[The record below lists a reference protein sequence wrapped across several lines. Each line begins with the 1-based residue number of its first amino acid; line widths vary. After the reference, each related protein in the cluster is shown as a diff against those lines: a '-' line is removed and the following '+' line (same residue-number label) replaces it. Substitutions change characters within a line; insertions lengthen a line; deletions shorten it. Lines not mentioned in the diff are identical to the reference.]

1 MNRPLSQGHP
11 PRQGCSNHVGEEIQT
26 FCRECNQLLCLQCLT
41 VGHAGHKFITY
52 EKYIATRRKQLE
64 MQLRRVKDIIW
75 KTENFKAISAT
86 HQVQYDKIY
95 CDCRDAVKSFSITDD
110 AMRKWKDGVI
120 DKLEAKKKQQMEKL
134 KDDESI
140 NNHLQVKVPTVS
152 INKPGMDKLNEKV
165 RELTPKFIA
174 AICQPSPPFSSYCD
188 RSMYS
193 RSLSLSECRPES
205 VMMTNEEVKHKPC
218 ESFVSIPPPLPGG
231 HPTLKYDTCSSIP
244 NNISSLSPQ
253 ASTDNSDE
261 IEIYEIPEE
270 VSSTY
275 CEQYKGLC
283 PDTMSDSEHL
293 YDFLYDD
300 LILPSTTARIIPPS
314 TVIVGGRFAEAVNEI
329 VTFDDI
335 CTDAQGHMIISDEE
349 NFCLRLA
356 EGIDVNSKKVTLRF
370 KDNSRPKAVTY
381 NHMHNTI
388 LVSTEKF
395 SPRKSVC
402 NLNVVKIKGDF
413 RFSTSILCRN
423 ILPLAITS
431 ASCDHMK
438 GTVCCY
444 ATVWPIV
451 NECSIHCLDCS
462 GKFRGKVECQDIGT
476 KPFGLDYH
484 YRNDYLIIS
493 DLKDGCLVKM
503 KPDGHSL
510 WDNKSTDAR
519 KKGVL
524 KQPFGIAILPNE
536 CIAVTET
543 GNHCVAIFSKEGRLL
558 FRFGDKGSD
567 QGQFLGPK
575 GIAVRL
581 SKELVVVDSG
591 NHRIQIFS
599 LDSLQ
604 LR

>member
-1 MNRPLSQGHP
+1 MNRPLPQGHP

-26 FCRECNQLLCLQCLT
+26 YCRECNQLLCLQCLT
-41 VGHAGHKFITY
+41 VGHAGHKLTSY

-64 MQLRRVKDIIW
+64 MQLRRVKHIIW

-95 CDCRDAVKSFSITDD
+95 HDCYDAVKSFSIADD
-110 AMRKWKDGVI
+110 AMRTWKDGVI
-120 DKLEAKKKQQMEKL
+120 DKLEAKKKEQVEKL
-134 KDDESI
+134 KDNEPI
-140 NNHLQVKVPTVS
+140 NNQLQVKVPTVS
-152 INKPGMDKLNEKV
+152 INKPGMDKLNKKV
-165 RELTPKFIA
+165 GELTPKFIA
-174 AICQPSPPFSSYCD
+174 ANPLFSSYVD
-188 RSMYS
+188 RSMCS
-193 RSLSLSECRPES
+193 RSLSLSECTPES

-218 ESFVSIPPPLPGG
+218 ESFVNTPPPLPGG
-231 HPTLKYDTCSSIP
+231 HPTLKYDSNSGIP
-244 NNISSLSPQ
+244 KNISSLSPQ
-253 ASTDNSDE
+253 AFTDNYDGPE
-261 IEIYEIPEE
+261 TVYEEL
-270 VSSTY
+270 SSTY
-275 CEQYKGLC
+275 YKGLC
-283 PDTMSDSEHL
+283 PDKVSKSEHL
-293 YDFLYDD
+293 YDFPDN
-300 LILPSTTARIIPPS
+300 LILPSTTVRIIPPS
-314 TVIVGGRFAEAVNEI
+314 NVIVGGRFAEAVNEI

-335 CTDAQGHMIISDEE
+335 CTNAQGHMIISDAE

-356 EGIDVNSKKVTLRF
+356 EGIDVNSKKATLRF
-370 KDNSRPKAVTY
+370 RDNSRPNALGY
-381 NHMHNTI
+381 NRMHNTI
-388 LVSTEKF
+388 LVSTETF

-413 RFSTSILCRN
+413 EFTVSILRRN
-423 ILPLAITS
+423 INVLPLAITS
-431 ASCDHMK
+431 ASCDHIK

-444 ATVWPIV
+444 ATVWPIAS
-451 NECSIHCLDCS
+451 ECSIHCLDCS
-462 GKFRGKVECQDIGT
+462 GNFRGKVECQDIGT
-476 KPFGLDYH
+476 RPFGLD

-503 KPDGHSL
+503 KPDGHLL

-524 KQPFGIAILPNE
+524 KQPFGISVLPNE

-543 GNHCVAIFSKEGRLL
+543 GNHCVTIFSKEGRLL
-558 FRFGDKGSD
+558 FRFGGKGSD

-604 LR
+604 LT

>member
-1 MNRPLSQGHP
+1 MNRTLSQVHP

-41 VGHAGHKFITY
+41 VGHAGHKLTSY

-64 MQLRRVKDIIW
+64 KQLRRVKHIIW

-86 HQVQYDKIY
+86 HQVQYDKTY
-95 CDCRDAVKSFSITDD
+95 HDCYDAVKSFSIADD
-110 AMRKWKDGVI
+110 AMRTWKDGVI
-120 DKLEAKKKQQMEKL
+120 DKLEAKKKEQVEKL
-134 KDDESI
+134 KDNEPI
-140 NNHLQVKVPTVS
+140 NNQLKVKVPTVS

-165 RELTPKFIA
+165 GELTPKFIA
-174 AICQPSPPFSSYCD
+174 VNPLFSSYVD
-188 RSMYS
+188 HTMYS
-193 RSLSLSECRPES
+193 LYLSECTPES
-205 VMMTNEEVKHKPC
+205 VMMTNEEVKHKPR
-218 ESFVSIPPPLPGG
+218 ETFVNTPPPLPGG
-231 HPTLKYDTCSSIP
+231 HPTLKYDTYCGIQK
-244 NNISSLSPQ
+244 NISSLSPQ
-253 ASTDNSDE
+253 ASTDY
-261 IEIYEIPEE
+261 IELETFYEEL
-270 VSSTY
+270 SSTY
-275 CEQYKGLC
+275 YTGLC

-293 YDFLYDD
+293 YDFPENS
-300 LILPSTTARIIPPS
+300 ILPSTTVKIIPPS
-314 TVIVGGRFAEAVNEI
+314 NVIVGGRFAEAVNEI

-335 CTDAQGHMIISDEE
+335 CTNAQGHMIISDAE
-349 NFCLRLA
+349 NVCLRLA
-356 EGIDVNSKKVTLRF
+356 EGIDVNSKKATLRF
-370 KDNSRPKAVTY
+370 GDNSRPNALGY
-381 NHMHNTI
+381 NRMHNTI
-388 LVSTEKF
+388 LVSTETV

-413 RFSTSILCRN
+413 RFSTSILHRNIN

-431 ASCDHMK
+431 ASCDRMK

-444 ATVWPIV
+444 ATVWPIDKK
-451 NECSIHCLDCS
+451 CSSIHCLDCS
-462 GKFRGKVECQDIGT
+462 GNFRGKVECQDIGT
-476 KPFGLDYH
+476 RSFGLD

-493 DLKDGCLVKM
+493 DLKDGCLVKI
-503 KPDGHSL
+503 KPDGHSV
-510 WDNKSTDAR
+510 WDNKSTYAR
-519 KKGVL
+519 KKGIL
-524 KQPFGIAILPNE
+524 KQPYGIAILPNE

-558 FRFGDKGSD
+558 FRFGGKGSD

>member
-1 MNRPLSQGHP
+1 MDRPLPQGHP

-41 VGHAGHKFITY
+41 VGHAGHKLTSY
-52 EKYIATRRKQLE
+52 EKYIANQRKKLE
-64 MQLRRVKDIIW
+64 KQLRRVKNIIW

-95 CDCRDAVKSFSITDD
+95 HDCYDAVKSFSITDD
-110 AMRKWKDGVI
+110 AMRTWKDGII
-120 DKLEAKKKQQMEKL
+120 DKLEAKKKEQVERL
-134 KDDESI
+134 KDNEPI
-140 NNHLQVKVPTVS
+140 NNQLQVKVPTVS
-152 INKPGMDKLNEKV
+152 INKPGMHKLNEKV
-165 RELTPKFIA
+165 GELTPKFIA
-174 AICQPSPPFSSYCD
+174 LSPVFSSYVN
-188 RSMYS
+188 RSMCS
-193 RSLSLSECRPES
+193 RSSSLSECRPES
-205 VMMTNEEVKHKPC
+205 VMMVNEEVKHKP
-218 ESFVSIPPPLPGG
+218 FVNTPPPLPGG
-231 HPTLKYDTCSSIP
+231 HPTLKYDSNSGISK
-244 NNISSLSPQ
+244 NISSVSPQ
-253 ASTDNSDE
+253 ASTDNY
-261 IEIYEIPEE
+261 IEPETVYEEL
-270 VSSTY
+270 SSTY
-275 CEQYKGLC
+275 YKGLC
-283 PDTMSDSEHL
+283 RDTMSDSEHL
-293 YDFLYDD
+293 YDFPEN
-300 LILPSTTARIIPPS
+300 LIIPSTTTVKIIPPS
-314 TVIVGGRFAEAVNEI
+314 NVIVGGRFAEAVNET

-335 CTDAQGHMIISDEE
+335 CTNAQGHMIISDAE

-356 EGIDVNSKKVTLRF
+356 EGIDVNSKKATLRF
-370 KDNSRPKAVTY
+370 RDNGRPNALGY

-388 LVSTEKF
+388 LVSTETK
-395 SPRKSVC
+395 SSVC
-402 NLNVVKIKGDF
+402 NLNVVNIKGDF
-413 RFSTSILCRN
+413 KFSVSILRRN
-423 ILPLAITS
+423 INVLPLAITS
-431 ASCDHMK
+431 ASCDHIK
-438 GTVCCY
+438 GTICSY
-444 ATVWPIV
+444 ATVWPIA

-462 GKFRGKVECQDIGT
+462 GNFRGMVECRHIGT
-476 KPFGLDYH
+476 RPFGLD

-503 KPDGHSL
+503 KPDGHLL

-519 KKGVL
+519 KRGVL

-543 GNHCVAIFSKEGRLL
+543 GSHCVAIFSKEGQLL
-558 FRFGDKGSD
+558 FRFGSKGSD

>member
-1 MNRPLSQGHP
+1 MNP

-26 FCRECNQLLCLQCLT
+26 FCQECNQLLCLQCLT
-41 VGHAGHKFITY
+41 VGHAGHKLTSY

-64 MQLRRVKDIIW
+64 MQLRRVKDSIK
-75 KTENFKAISAT
+75 KTENIKEISAT

-95 CDCRDAVKSFSITDD
+95 SDCNDAVKSFSIADD
-110 AMRKWKDGVI
+110 AMKTWKDGII
-120 DKLEAKKKQQMEKL
+120 DKLEAKKKEQVEKL
-134 KDDESI
+134 KDNEPI
-140 NNHLQVKVPTVS
+140 NNQLKVKVPTVS
-152 INKPGMDKLNEKV
+152 INKPGMDKLNDKV
-165 RELTPKFIA
+165 GELTPKFIA
-174 AICQPSPPFSSYCD
+174 AICQPNPLFSSYVD

-193 RSLSLSECRPES
+193 SSLSLSENKPES
-205 VMMTNEEVKHKPC
+205 VMTTNEEVKHKPK
-218 ESFVSIPPPLPGG
+218 ESFVSTPPPLPGG
-231 HPTLKYDTCSSIP
+231 HPTLKYDSNSGIP
-244 NNISSLSPQ
+244 KNISSISPPV
-253 ASTDNSDE
+253 STESYAN
-261 IEIYEIPEE
+261 
-270 VSSTY
+270 V
-275 CEQYKGLC
+275 C
-283 PDTMSDSEHL
+283 PDTMSNCEH
-293 YDFLYDD
+293 LYDD

-314 TVIVGGRFAEAVNEI
+314 NVIVGGRFAEAINEI

-335 CTDAQGHMIISDEE
+335 CTNAQGHMIISDAE

-356 EGIDVNSKKVTLRF
+356 EGIDVNSKKATLRF
-370 KDNSRPKAVTY
+370 RENSRPKALTY

-395 SPRKSVC
+395 SPRNSVC

-413 RFSTSILCRN
+413 RFSTSILRRN
-423 ILPLAITS
+423 TDVLPLAITS
-431 ASCDHMK
+431 ASCDRMK

-444 ATVWPIV
+444 ATVWPID
-451 NECSIHCLDCS
+451 NKCSIHCLDCS
-462 GKFRGKVECQDIGT
+462 GNFHGKVECQDIGT
-476 KPFGLDYH
+476 RPFGLDYR
-484 YRNDYLIIS
+484 YDYLIIS
-493 DLKDGCLVKM
+493 NLKDGSLVKM

-558 FRFGDKGSD
+558 FRFGGKGLD

-581 SKELVVVDSG
+581 SKELIVVDSG

-604 LR
+604 LT